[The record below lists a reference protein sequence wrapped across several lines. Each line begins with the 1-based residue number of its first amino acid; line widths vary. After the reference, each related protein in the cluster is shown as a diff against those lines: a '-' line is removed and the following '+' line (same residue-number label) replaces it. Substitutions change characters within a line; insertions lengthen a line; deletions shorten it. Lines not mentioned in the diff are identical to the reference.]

1 MQIDNVQIVKDTV
14 VIGAHPENAD
24 MGNPN
29 GYEWGHRFFVIAEFP
44 NGRRMKHP
52 YLFKS
57 EKDAGILAKKVQER
71 GEITPKHWV
80 EFYPV
85 YGSSAWHKEETQ
97 RRHALEIAN
106 ANNDQDLLERFS

>member
-1 MQIDNVQIVKDTV
+1 MKIDNVQIVKTRV

-29 GYEWGHRFFVIAEFP
+29 GYIWGDRFFIIAEFP

-52 YLFKS
+52 HPFKN
-57 EKDAGILAKKVQER
+57 EGDAEILAKKVQER

-85 YGSSAWHKEETQ
+85 YGSAAWHNEETQ
-97 RRHALEIAN
+97 RRHALEIAV
-106 ANNDQDLLERFS
+106 ANNDQELMEQFS